1 MHRWVEVWTYVED
14 FGVPRWIEEWE
25 LEEEE
30 EEPRQQQKEMKMESS
45 LAARRFASA
54 TRMPTGR
61 EFLAFVA
68 DYFSLS

>member
-1 MHRWVEVWTYVED
+1 MHHWIEVWTYVED

-30 EEPRQQQKEMKMESS
+30 EPRQQYQEMKMEPS

-54 TRMPTGR
+54 TRIPTGR
-61 EFLAFVA
+61 DFLAFVA
-68 DYFSLS
+68 EYFSLL